1 VLALVAPMKGKVTSF
16 KTRTTPAKE
25 DVTGT
30 LIGVFKRL
38 ISEGSLTPGHRLP
51 AARELA
57 GGSM

>member
-1 VLALVAPMKGKVTSF
+1 MKGKVTSF